1 MENRK
6 KIHQTRSSR
15 HHNDEY
21 EYVFVTAGKGREY
34 FMKLQLALDLV
45 DIPGA
50 IEVVKEVQD
59 HVDVVE
65 IGTPV
70 VINEGLKAVKEVKAA
85 FPNMTILADLKIM
98 DAAGYEVSQAA
109 AAGADII
116 TILGTAEDESIKGA
130 VEEAKKQG
138 KQILADMIAVKDIAG
153 RAKELDELGV
163 DYICVHTG
171 YDLQAV
177 GKNSFEDLATI
188 KSVVKNA
195 KTAIAGG
202 IKLETLPEVIKERPD
217 LVIVGGGITSKEDKK
232 AAAAKMQELIQQS
245 LVVQQA

>member
-1 MENRK
+1 
-6 KIHQTRSSR
+6 
-15 HHNDEY
+15 
-21 EYVFVTAGKGREY
+21 
-34 FMKLQLALDLV
+34 MKLQLALDLV

-50 IEVVKEVQD
+50 IALVKEVEEYI
-59 HVDVVE
+59 DVVE

-85 FPNMTILADLKIM
+85 FPDLTVLADLKIM
-98 DAAGYEVSQAA
+98 DAAGYEVSQAS

-130 VEEAKKQG
+130 VEEARKQG
-138 KQILADMIAVKDIAG
+138 KQILVDMIAVKDVAA
-153 RAKELDELGV
+153 RAKELDELGA

-177 GKNSFEDLATI
+177 GKNSFEDLHTI

-202 IKLETLPEVIKERPD
+202 IKLETLPEVIKEQPD
-217 LVIVGGGITSKEDKK
+217 LIIVGGGITGKEDKR
-232 AAAAKMQELIQQS
+232 ATAREMQELIQQG
-245 LVVQQA
+245 